1 MQLILNGS
9 PQEVPDG
16 ATLGQF
22 LAELGL
28 PEKGLAVERNL
39 EIVPKSAYDST
50 RLEAG
55 DRLEVIQFVG
65 GG

>member
-9 PQEVPDG
+9 PKETEDG
-16 ATLGQF
+16 VTLGQF
-22 LAELGL
+22 LKKLGL

-50 RLEAG
+50 HLEAG

>member
-1 MQLILNGS
+1 MQLILNGNS
-9 PQEVPDG
+9 KELDEG
-16 ATLGQF
+16 LTLGQF
-22 LAELGL
+22 LKDLGL

-50 RLEAG
+50 QLEAG